1 MTSDSSIQLYPVTK
15 AHPAPHL
22 ATTLVSWTTATATHQ
37 LVNKLWQ
44 VEGELHHSNSG
55 CGSSAI
61 AAPWYQRKHSSE
73 AYFHLWK
80 SGSLLGDRSNWLTN
94 AACLARTIWM
104 SQRTVCFQF
113 NLQKSMTPS
122 IAVSITLW
130 SVGDAEFVSN
140 AKKPFFHL
148 QRWAQKPRIVNANA
162 FGREAPILVCNCTTT
177 LRATPIGLRKNS
189 KSCFDRGSYESG

>member
-130 SVGDAEFVSN
+130 SVGDAECV
-140 AKKPFFHL
+140 KCQKTFFS
-148 QRWAQKPRIVNANA
+148 P
-162 FGREAPILVCNCTTT
+162 TTVGPKT
-177 LRATPIGLRKNS
+177 KNS
-189 KSCFDRGSYESG
+189 QCQCLWKGSAYPCLQLYDDAEGDTYRTTQKLKKLFW